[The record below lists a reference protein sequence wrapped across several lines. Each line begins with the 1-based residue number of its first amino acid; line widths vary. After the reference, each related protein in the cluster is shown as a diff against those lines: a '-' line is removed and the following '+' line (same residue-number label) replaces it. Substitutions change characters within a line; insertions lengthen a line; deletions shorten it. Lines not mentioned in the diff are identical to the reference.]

1 VEEGMKLKTPIY
13 LIYGFLLCGY
23 LAVASRNGYS
33 LLNTMTPGFLRSSGP
48 SLQHK

>member
-1 VEEGMKLKTPIY
+1 MKLKTPIY

-33 LLNTMTPGFLRSSGP
+33 LLNSMTPTFLRSSGP

>member
-1 VEEGMKLKTPIY
+1 MKLKTPIY

-33 LLNTMTPGFLRSSGP
+33 LLNTITPPAFRSSGP